1 MGHIMF
7 MVIEFYMFY
16 SNGFVA
22 QMSAHDLVPTNNLF
36 NGFLKTH
43 SVGNLLHVKP
53 YHYGPSYLN
62 GLLLGYLME
71 TTSDVRQ
78 IYDNIYVKT
87 CVKPLAL
94 FWVLITT
101 ATFVKTTLFGHFAP
115 VFTAFEYSVSGFL
128 QSLLICYALVWL
140 SVHNTS
146 PIN

>member
-7 MVIEFYMFY
+7 MVIEFYTFY

-22 QMSAHDLVPTNNLF
+22 QMSAHDLAPTNNLF

-43 SVGNLLHVKP
+43 SVANLLHVKP

-62 GLLLGYLME
+62 GLILGDLMK

-115 VFTAFEYSVSGFL
+115 ASGPV
-128 QSLLICYALVWL
+128 CLVWPN
-140 SVHNTS
+140 SQS
-146 PIN
+146 FA